1 MERVLAAVCPPSPGD
16 EFQPTRIHCRQE
28 SERRKWGVIVA
39 PAIAPV
45 VLVSSA
51 QLPSAYALLSAG
63 CRGQQSSVPRWA
75 NLRKGTYEA
84 TATLRMLAATSES
97 AADLQYSVRCAD
109 LATSQ
114 PVPDEL
120 ALQRNLAGAPK
131 ATVSMIVS
139 GCMRSVDLS
148 DSCGGGCG
156 TA

>member
-1 MERVLAAVCPPSPGD
+1 MEWVLAAVCPPSLCD

-28 SERRKWGVIVA
+28 SERRGWGVVGA
-39 PAIAPV
+39 PAVAPV

-51 QLPSAYALLSAG
+51 QPPSTCKLSVK
-63 CRGQQSSVPRWA
+63 CRGQQSSVPGWA

-97 AADLQYSVRCAD
+97 AADLQYGVRCAD

-120 ALQRNLAGAPK
+120 ARQRNLAGAPK